1 MVLFDWLPWGGPGSY
16 HKVEVWN
23 VQLLEHQSEF
33 VWKLSELHVQVLELG
48 EAEWRAEVRLLLSDQ
63 YKRLDGPDEEKNPL
77 HSMSMSSTYQMNGD
91 SY

>member
-1 MVLFDWLPWGGPGSY
+1 LVTLGGLGSY

-33 VWKLSELHVQVLELG
+33 VQELSELCMQVSELG
-48 EAEWRAEVRLLLSDQ
+48 EADQRAKVRLPLSDQ

-77 HSMSMSSTYQMNGD
+77 HSMSMSSTYRMNGD
-91 SY
+91 LY